1 MILDREFQ
9 LELLRLY
16 ADVYPDRTYG
26 PWSELDSDERKVAAN
41 LLYLQDHGL
50 IQVFGGL
57 STEGGLIYQGGKITA
72 KGMDFLADDGGLSAI
87 LGVVTIKLH
96 DDTIKAII
104 EARIQQSDLPEPAK
118 KRMID
123 RLRSLGGEATKHLL
137 LKSLDYGLDKA
148 PDAIEKIGKW
158 LESSPGA

>member
-1 MILDREFQ
+1 MKLDRELQ
-9 LELLRLY
+9 LELLKKL
-16 ADVYPDRTYG
+16 ADSYPDTRDVQR
-26 PWSELDSDERKVAAN
+26 WESEFPGAMSN
-41 LLYLQDHGL
+41 LAYLSEHGL
-50 IQVFGGL
+50 CDLKTIAVSSVNVPF
-57 STEGGLIYQGGKITA
+57 KARITA

-87 LGVVTIKLH
+87 LGVLTIKLH

-104 EARIQQSDLPEPAK
+104 ETRIMQSDLPEPAK

-148 PDAIEKIGKW
+148 PDAIEKIGAW
-158 LESSPGA
+158 LEKAAAS

>member
-1 MILDREFQ
+1 MKLDRELQ
-9 LELLRLY
+9 LELLKKL
-16 ADVYPDRTYG
+16 ADSYPETRDIQR
-26 PWSELDSDERKVAAN
+26 WESEFPGAISN
-41 LLYLQDHGL
+41 LAYLSEHGL
-50 IQVFGGL
+50 CDLRTIAVSSVNVPF
-57 STEGGLIYQGGKITA
+57 KARITA

-87 LGVVTIKLH
+87 LGVVTIRLH

-104 EARIQQSDLPEPAK
+104 ETRIMQSDLPEPAK

-148 PDAIEKIGKW
+148 PHAIEKVGAL
-158 LESSPGA
+158 LEKAAAS

>member
-9 LELLRLY
+9 LSVLKRY
-16 ADVYPDRTYG
+16 AEVYPTRTEEKWTALG
-26 PWSELDSDERKVAAN
+26 DDEHMIAAN
-41 LLYLQDHGL
+41 LVYLQDHGL
-50 IQVFGGL
+50 IHFYGQL
-57 STEGGLIYQGGKITA
+57 SKANELIYQGGEITA

-104 EARIQQSDLPEPAK
+104 ESKIIQSDAPEPAK

-123 RLRSLGGEATKHLL
+123 RLRALDGEATKHLV
-137 LKSLDYGLDKA
+137 LKLVDYGLGQGMKS
-148 PDAIEKIGKW
+148 IELIGSM
-158 LESSPGA
+158 LEKTT

>member
-1 MILDREFQ
+1 MKLDRELQ
-9 LELLRLY
+9 LELLKKL
-16 ADVYPDRTYG
+16 ADSYPQTTNIQR
-26 PWSELDSDERKVAAN
+26 WESESPGTNCN
-41 LLYLQDHGL
+41 LAYLSEHGL
-50 IQVFGGL
+50 CDFNTAGTYLGDIPI
-57 STEGGLIYQGGKITA
+57 SARITA

-87 LGVVTIKLH
+87 LGVVTIRLH

-104 EARIQQSDLPEPAK
+104 ETRIMQSDLPEPAK

-148 PDAIEKIGKW
+148 PDAIEKIGAW
-158 LESSPGA
+158 LEKAAAS